1 MVYGIILCAAV
12 LLLSV
17 VSSKL
22 LYRFG
27 VPSLLIFLGLGMLFG
42 SDGIFGIQFDNFEIA
57 KTICSVGLIFIMFY
71 GGFGTNWKMAKPVAT
86 KAVTMSTLGVVIT
99 ALVTGLFCRWILH
112 TTYAEGFLIGSVL
125 ASTDAASVFNV
136 LRSRKLSLKGGLA
149 SLLEIESGSN
159 DPIAYMLTIFFISMI
174 NQGGGSS
181 VLLVLAK
188 QILFGLAIGFAVA
201 FVSVAILKRIN
212 FEIDGLYPIFVTA
225 IALLGYGLCEWT
237 GGNGYLSVYI
247 VGLVIGNSK
256 ILHKR
261 SLVHFFD
268 GISWLMQIMLF
279 FTLGLLSFPSQ
290 ISGILLPGILIAL
303 VITFIARPV
312 ATFSILS
319 WFRVP
324 FKSQLFVSWVGLRGA
339 ASIVFAIYAVTSGG
353 LLHND
358 IFHIVFLVSLLS
370 VSFQGSLIPLFAKK
384 LNLVEK
390 ETNVLKTFNDYQD
403 DLLTQL
409 REIKVTPDSPW
420 AGKTLLEADI
430 PEEILI
436 VMIKRAG
443 SVVLPKGST
452 KILPGDSMVLTGRN
466 LKELDMKKTFQ
477 KKKQ

>member
-1 MVYGIILCAAV
+1 
-12 LLLSV
+12 
-17 VSSKL
+17 
-22 LYRFG
+22 
-27 VPSLLIFLGLGMLFG
+27 
-42 SDGIFGIQFDNFEIA
+42 
-57 KTICSVGLIFIMFY
+57 
-71 GGFGTNWKMAKPVAT
+71 
-86 KAVTMSTLGVVIT
+86 
-99 ALVTGLFCRWILH
+99 
-112 TTYAEGFLIGSVL
+112 
-125 ASTDAASVFNV
+125 
-136 LRSRKLSLKGGLA
+136 
-149 SLLEIESGSN
+149 
-159 DPIAYMLTIFFISMI
+159 MI

>member
-42 SDGIFGIQFDNFEIA
+42 SDGVFGIQFDNFEIA
-57 KTICSVGLIFIMFY
+57 KTICSIGLIFIMFY
-71 GGFGTNWKMAKPVAT
+71 GGFGTNWKMAKPVAA
-86 KAVTMSTLGVVIT
+86 KAVTMSTLGVVVT

-181 VLLVLAK
+181 VLLVLTK
-188 QILFGLAIGFAVA
+188 QIVFGLAIGFAVA
-201 FVSVAILKRIN
+201 FVSVIILKRIN

-247 VGLVIGNSK
+247 VGLVIGNSR

-390 ETNVLKTFNDYQD
+390 ETDV
-403 DLLTQL
+403 
-409 REIKVTPDSPW
+409 
-420 AGKTLLEADI
+420 
-430 PEEILI
+430 
-436 VMIKRAG
+436 
-443 SVVLPKGST
+443 
-452 KILPGDSMVLTGRN
+452 
-466 LKELDMKKTFQ
+466 
-477 KKKQ
+477 